1 VTMASVSRSLAII
14 TGASRGFGRAL
25 AVKCSEIVR
34 PLDVVLVGRSEQDLS
49 HTQQLVIDKQEVR
62 RGLKCLYMH
71 AVMCF
76 ACLRRRQL
84 WR

>member
-1 VTMASVSRSLAII
+1 MAGVSRSLAII

-34 PLDVVLVGRSEQDLS
+34 PVDMVLVGRSEQDLS
-49 HTQQLVIDKQEVR
+49 HTQQLVLEKQEVQR
-62 RGLKCLYMH
+62 PMECLYMH
-71 AVMCF
+71 TVMCF
-76 ACLRRRQL
+76 ACLCRRRL